1 MARPLKNTV
10 EYFPHF
16 VKSGR
21 TVFILESR
29 YGNDGYAFWYKL
41 LEILGES
48 EGHRYDCSEQS
59 SWEYLVSKAR
69 VTAPQAEEII
79 TLLIGLGKIDRELW
93 EQNRIIWVENFVR
106 NLEGVYKMRHVSLP
120 SKPEFS
126 TGKPEGVEV
135 SIEETPTPCEF
146 SSEKPSRANSHL
158 EKDSKEKNSKEEE
171 GIAEGASPL
180 PSPPAPVVPYGK
192 IGELWNTICTA
203 FPKVVKVTDRRK
215 TKIRLRV
222 EEFGTAGDEEG
233 TLAAVEKLFARVQAS
248 SFLRGDN
255 RQGWQASFDWLFEN
269 GSNWV
274 KVSEGNYDDRGGYHP
289 SQAQGAAAATAPKLG
304 IGEYI
309 DPTGR
314 RTYGTGAATI
324 PADAPARP
332 SERHFWNAATLQW
345 TLL

>member
-1 MARPLKNTV
+1 MARPIKNTV

-48 EGHRYDCSEQS
+48 EGHRYDCSEPS

-69 VTAPQAEEII
+69 ITAEQAEEII
-79 TLLIGLGKIDRELW
+79 ALLIGLGKIDRGLW
-93 EQNRIIWVENFVR
+93 EEHRVIWVENFVR
-106 NLEGVYKMRHVSLP
+106 NLEGVYKMRHVIRP

-126 TGKPEGVEV
+126 SEKPEGVGV
-135 SIEETPTPCEF
+135 FSEETQQGVEF
-146 SSEKPSRANSHL
+146 SSEKPSRAFSPL
-158 EKDSKEKNSKEEE
+158 EKESKEKESKEEGDIE
-171 GIAEGASPL
+171 TA
-180 PSPPAPVVPYGK
+180 PAPVIPYGK
-192 IGELWNTICTA
+192 IGELWNSICTA

-215 TKIRLRV
+215 TKIRLRL
-222 EEFGTAGDEEG
+222 EEFGTAGEED
-233 TLAAVEKLFARVQAS
+233 TLAAVEELFARVQAS

-274 KVSEGNYDDRGGYHP
+274 KVSEGNYDNRGGWHPQQP
-289 SQAQGAAAATAPKLG
+289 SQGGAAPRLG

-332 SERHFWNAATLQW
+332 SERHYWNAATNQW
-345 TLL
+345 ALL